1 MSFKKNKN
9 NFTLIFLINTMLT
22 FFKSK
27 YYLKD
32 LIPNDYID
40 IHNHLLPGI
49 DDGAK
54 TVAETTILIA
64 RMKEINI
71 AGAFSTPHTFYGHW
85 NNSASGIKRAYDSAK
100 ETDFNSSFLKGYASE
115 YMLDFTLMRRIEEEK
130 LLCIN
135 DSFILVEF
143 HLFNNPIDLYE
154 MLFELKSKDYKI
166 IIAHPE
172 RYLYFHNDFRKFN
185 KLKASGVYFQLN
197 LLSLTGYYG
206 KEIQKMA
213 EKLLENDMY
222 DFTGT
227 DIHNQNHIDE
237 LIKKP
242 ILFSKKNKIGDLL
255 QKNIVF
261 NNSVL

>member
-1 MSFKKNKN
+1 
-9 NFTLIFLINTMLT
+9 MLS

-54 TVAETTILIA
+54 TVAETTMLIE

-71 AGAFSTPHTFYGHW
+71 AGAFATPHTFYGRW
-85 NNSASGIKRAYDSAK
+85 KNSASSIKSAYDIAV
-100 ETDFNSSFLKGYASE
+100 ETDINSSFLLGYASE
-115 YMLDFTLMRRIEEEK
+115 YMLDYTLMARIKEEK

-135 DSFILVEF
+135 DSFVLVEL
-143 HLFNNPIDLYE
+143 HLFNNPMDLYD
-154 MLFELKSKDYKI
+154 MLFELKLKEYKI

-206 KEIQKMA
+206 TEVQKMA

-227 DIHNQNHIDE
+227 DIHHEKHIDE
-237 LIKKP
+237 LTKKP
-242 ILFSKKNKIGDLL
+242 ILFSKKNTIGDLL
-255 QKNIVF
+255 QKNTVF
-261 NNSVL
+261 TKPTFF